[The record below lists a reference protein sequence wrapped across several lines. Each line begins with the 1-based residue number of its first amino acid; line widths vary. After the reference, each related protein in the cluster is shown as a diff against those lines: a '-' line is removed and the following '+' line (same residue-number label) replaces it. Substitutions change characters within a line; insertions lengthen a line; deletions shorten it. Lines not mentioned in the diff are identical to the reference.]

1 MLRENSVRLQIKG
14 AQVSQSLGGGSG
26 RIKGVTGVLTPAGAL
41 MAEVPVGPSTSPGLG
56 ELGGWQICWAFF
68 SKCQIKLLLQSIA

>member
-1 MLRENSVRLQIKG
+1 MLRGYSVRLQIKG
-14 AQVSQSLGGGSG
+14 AEVSQSLGGGSG

-41 MAEVPVGPSTSPGLG
+41 MAEVPVGPSASPGLG

-68 SKCQIKLLLQSIA
+68 QNVRLNSYYSP